1 MRNMPYYY
9 TRYIT
14 VLKLY
19 ELSVLLLVHKL
30 INYKDKLPNPFEI
43 FVSNTYACVGKWFAC
58 VGGGCEGI
66 AWNRIW
72 IWDKGPV

>member
-1 MRNMPYYY
+1 MPYD
-9 TRYIT
+9 TRYLFT

-43 FVSNTYACVGKWFAC
+43 FVSNTYACVGK
-58 VGGGCEGI
+58 
-66 AWNRIW
+66 
-72 IWDKGPV
+72 